1 MSNKIKDVVVDAL
14 IQDDPVQ
21 ALQLILGAMRQHEL
35 EKNLPKGTIAGGEQ
49 EISELTNEITNDDLV
64 ANQKKAVRFSIVD
77 SKEAN
82 KIKTATGLDVEG
94 YKHTVDS
101 FGIRHILSHHGNE
114 KAEKDR
120 GQQAV
125 NESDI
130 AKIPEIVKTP
140 DKIEHAGLDRTGN
153 ELIRYTKSYENTI
166 YYVEEVRE
174 KRKEL
179 VSKSMWK
186 TQHDV
191 NLPNKL
197 SNSLTSKT
205 TKSNLPQSNYTTD
218 KHIIKGRSN
227 NVKTAKGTKL
237 ATVFALVEATQ
248 LIASHTATGTE
259 NPRYPQELQP
269 RDRGRESSQAW
280 VQKTAANLDPDSLGR
295 TGRAD
300 TGAPIV
306 GDDMVVESGN
316 GRTMAIQLAYERG
329 TADEYKDWLN
339 EEAEYFGF
347 TIEQVAEMQQPVL
360 VRIRQTAIDRAA
372 FAVEA
377 NQDDKLSFTATER
390 AKSDA
395 KRIDDNLLQLFMPSD
410 DGDLL
415 AASNQKFI
423 QGFLRKLGDT
433 ESAQYITKDGKPTQ
447 ALVSRIKAAVF
458 SKAYDDDRLLE
469 MMADQTKPDLQNM
482 LNALSV
488 AAPKFIEAQSVSRG
502 DVADVSSHIV
512 DGIEQALDK
521 QVSNA
526 IIDATNV
533 ILKAKRDNQDIKE
546 FVKQQGLF
554 EDLPDGVADIA
565 VFLAS
570 NARSAKK
577 MSLFFK
583 TMAEFVEKQAI
594 DGQNIGL
601 FGEPEPLSVVDVVQ
615 YAISIVEDN
624 STQSTMF
631 DAVNIDLPTD
641 DDINAD
647 PLQALERLLQ
657 IAQQQQL
664 DKAVKDGFT
673 PIEQWTDEDSQKA
686 TSIFAKYLKEN
697 SDDYLKAAKEYFVKE
712 LQGKKI
718 KTRIG
723 LVSVNSKSK
732 GKMLHRLRH
741 SSAMII
747 PYIPEILLLGNVGE
761 REELNKERKDDFVA
775 FYTFEKTVTV
785 NEVAITA
792 RIKVGELHSGLLAYY
807 LAAKKE
813 APYFDASWVDDE
825 SKTRGV
831 GRKLNFDSITPQ
843 DEDNINIEIVKIID
857 LTTGKEITEEEAE
870 RLLNPTDNGRFEYVI
885 WGIPQNGK
893 YEELL
898 VAKVENKAITSRE
911 DAERIC
917 DVLKVK
923 HGVTNTRIQVV
934 DLGGGFGVN
943 DFGDAQFDSTIDDQA
958 HQAATSPHNDL
969 PQPTEEQKQSGDY
982 PKGRLSVCGLPVSIE
997 NPAGS
1002 TRSGVD
1008 ENGVTWESEM
1018 KHHYGFIENTLGAD
1032 GDELDVFIKK
1042 GLDENFTGDIYVISQ
1057 VNQDGSFDEHKVVIG
1072 ATSIEE
1078 AKSIYLSNY
1087 DKDWQGMGQIEQL
1100 SERDFKS
1107 KFVNQNM
1114 FDDMGYKFTALPTDQ
1129 QIEINP
1135 LAALYQLLDVAKQRD
1150 STKQAT
1156 VEIPLADELKPSER
1170 NTAEFYQYSE
1180 TTTKAK
1186 RQKDND
1192 AAIAL
1197 LKQFDSKERAL
1208 SSLTDADREVLA
1220 KYTGSGGN
1228 LVTADGK
1235 KGSAYEYYTPKPV
1248 AEGMWALMEELGFS
1262 GGKVLDPCA
1271 GMGIFGATA
1280 PKNAVVDA
1288 VELDAVS
1295 GNINKFVNQNPTH
1308 NVTVSNFEKVA
1319 ANTPDE
1325 SYDAVIT
1332 NVPFGDNSV
1341 RGGNQFDDAKYQNES
1356 LEAYFILRT
1365 LEKLKPN
1372 GLAMFITPPRCVS
1385 GRGLKEERLRSRAS
1399 MLAEFMGAYRLPNKV
1414 FGAASADTI
1423 TDVMVFKKHSRDA
1436 LDKIEE
1442 LSSTKI
1448 DALIDANVLW
1458 QEFISGQY
1466 FKGEGK
1472 RFILGDFV
1480 AKDDTKYRDVDRVIN
1495 DDSVQN
1501 ISKLL
1506 RKFGGSRIDW
1516 EALDTQE
1523 SDVISY
1529 NDGDM
1534 IYQNGQPLQYFDG
1547 VWQPVQLDE
1556 ELLVKNKITE
1566 SIMAKLSTP
1575 YDAFIYKISHEQATQ
1590 VRTEYLNQGRTMAL
1604 PNWLNLVL
1612 SQLDAYVSADKKP
1625 EHWNALLVGLSVVS
1639 LVKAYADDL
1648 EMNYLDS
1655 FKALSLAMKKYRTF
1669 KAESGLVSSFKAAIK
1684 AIGIHYNG
1692 TEYSA
1697 LWRGER
1703 QSIEE
1708 LQGELTA
1715 DQQLQKSQYLTG
1727 SLYVDREQVKNIYKS
1742 ENPNF
1747 DPLTD
1752 DEWVVAADGKRA
1764 IKVDDLC
1771 VGNLK
1776 AVLDTLD
1783 SEIALASDDD
1793 IRNNLLAAKKK
1804 ARDNAHFT
1812 DVSKLSYKLNSP
1824 LVTTGEKLEFAKQFI
1839 DASAYVDTDAK
1850 GRSYV
1855 DINIKGSDLDLDSKL
1870 TNRIGDYF
1878 KNGTITLGGISLP
1891 KGVTAEQALAKLRK
1905 KINEANTQFSVWV
1918 KANPNIQARL
1928 EATAKNPENVFFK
1941 IANDDSPLEVDG
1953 ISPEWKMHGY
1963 QNAEIRRQA
1972 RQFGGINGFNVGLGK
1987 TATALVSVQHA
1998 QNIGVKN
2005 KTLFI
2010 VPSAVLSNWRKEAV
2024 TGKGNKGDADYVAP
2038 IYANGD
2044 DCLFIGLT
2052 VDKNGSASVKS
2063 KDYDRDLNTI
2073 LENRHK
2079 KIFMTYEAFQRI
2091 PMQEETVEKYV
2102 AHLRDVDSAFA
2113 ELERTADDNKNE
2125 SKIAFIV
2132 NELMK
2137 GKSAA
2142 APFFEDMGIDSI
2154 VIDEGHSFKN
2164 SKEAFNF
2171 ESAKF
2176 LSLPQASSRAL
2187 DAQAK
2192 CWYVRGN
2199 TAKND
2204 GVLLLTAT
2212 PVTNSPLEIYSMLSL
2227 AVGEEQINKQMLG
2240 IRGAD
2245 DFLKSVC
2252 TVEND
2257 TETSVDGISKDYAMF
2272 TGLDNLEILRSTI
2285 GNIANVQDAESVG
2298 AVFHLP
2304 ESPENA
2310 EPIRLDANIMDKI
2323 KLYQQAYRAANAI
2336 KRDKPVEPDELK
2348 ALEIVVEET
2357 NEDASLIAEPFNL
2370 IQKMNNLSL
2379 DAELNKRVTFVFVAE
2394 DKKKIDAVVAAF
2406 NKLKIVVKGV
2416 AKLGQYTEQDAI
2428 VKTYK
2433 VKDGEKFYNRYDFQV
2448 KARYDE
2454 HQKAII
2460 LDSIDFATQAKLE
2473 KILDDN
2479 ELEFDYASTPKYAAL
2494 VNNVKNELEKPRGL
2508 KRDGSK
2514 SRVVKQIVFSD
2525 MLATHNKIR
2534 RILNKKAGIPLHKIT
2549 FISGQFN
2556 NEPEQLLEV
2565 QAGFN
2570 GFDDEN
2576 LYNIII
2582 GNKKAEVGI
2591 NLQSGT
2597 QAIHH
2602 LTIGWTPDSLTQ
2614 RNGRGVRQGNM
2625 TKNVNIY
2632 YYDAEG
2638 TFDAYKRRLV
2648 NKKEDWINN
2657 LLTGDSQRVAV
2668 SGGLTKEQQN
2678 ALINMQDTGLSMEDM
2693 QAQMEQAELKARSQR
2708 TVTTQIAQ
2716 INTIST
2722 AKYNMAHYSSF
2733 TKWVDRTVGELVEVK
2748 KRLIKTEK
2756 DLDSSKISE
2765 NKRVRLEQDK
2775 AMLLEVV
2782 ASFSEQLRPAF
2793 VKQYSDE
2800 DWSKEIAKVAVQKY
2814 NDIER
2819 VYDSTVNAEADSALR
2834 NEWQDFIAQNERVAI
2849 SARQE
2854 VDKLSNDNGALKQ
2867 DDIDAMLQYG
2877 YIIKNGQVL
2886 TKGTVVRFLKE
2897 AQSKIAPYGLIKA
2910 DSDYSPHVYT
2920 VRNDNPYR
2928 DSFSPYRL
2936 NIETDI
2942 EIVEKNS
2949 LEYEAALRQ
2958 FALHDSM
2965 VIKNNEGKFTEKDS
2979 RMLASYHLQRIKD
2992 YIEDDF
2998 EILLRLDAAK
3008 HHFKLPLFPM
3018 ALDKSDLPKGSGDWI
3033 TFYNQQEV
3041 ISTYD
3046 LGALHVSSINAEKL
3060 DDGALG
3066 FDSVLD
3072 FMQAHSLKFQTAK
3085 EMSYVVKK
3093 RFVSDYGFTA
3103 SNIDISVLQ
3112 KAVSDI
3118 AQATDAESIADI
3130 VKQAVD
3136 KTLGK
3141 YIESLHIN
3149 ELFYVIENTFS
3160 NPVYLAYKDLLYNA
3174 EQRLKALDTP
3184 AAEVAASAIHGV
3196 SEDDYVYMSGD
3207 SYSAKEYIDFR
3218 AIAKRLNADIAW
3230 HGKKIR
3236 GNNGVIIK
3244 KAPKA
3249 PVNTWVMQRKVA
3261 TKIQADHAAEVSKYN
3276 LEFKEAS

>member
-1 MSNKIKDVVVDAL
+1 M
-14 IQDDPVQ
+14 
-21 ALQLILGAMRQHEL
+21 
-35 EKNLPKGTIAGGEQ
+35 
-49 EISELTNEITNDDLV
+49 
-64 ANQKKAVRFSIVD
+64 
-77 SKEAN
+77 
-82 KIKTATGLDVEG
+82 
-94 YKHTVDS
+94 
-101 FGIRHILSHHGNE
+101 
-114 KAEKDR
+114 
-120 GQQAV
+120 
-125 NESDI
+125 
-130 AKIPEIVKTP
+130 
-140 DKIEHAGLDRTGN
+140 
-153 ELIRYTKSYENTI
+153 
-166 YYVEEVRE
+166 
-174 KRKEL
+174 
-179 VSKSMWK
+179 
-186 TQHDV
+186 
-191 NLPNKL
+191 
-197 SNSLTSKT
+197 
-205 TKSNLPQSNYTTD
+205 
-218 KHIIKGRSN
+218 
-227 NVKTAKGTKL
+227 
-237 ATVFALVEATQ
+237 
-248 LIASHTATGTE
+248 
-259 NPRYPQELQP
+259 
-269 RDRGRESSQAW
+269 
-280 VQKTAANLDPDSLGR
+280 
-295 TGRAD
+295 
-300 TGAPIV
+300 
-306 GDDMVVESGN
+306 
-316 GRTMAIQLAYERG
+316 
-329 TADEYKDWLN
+329 
-339 EEAEYFGF
+339 AEYFNYFGF
-347 TIEQVAEMQQPVL
+347 VM
-360 VRIRQTAIDRAA
+360 
-372 FAVEA
+372 FS
-377 NQDDKLSFTATER
+377 K
-390 AKSDA
+390 
-395 KRIDDNLLQLFMPSD
+395 
-410 DGDLL
+410 
-415 AASNQKFI
+415 
-423 QGFLRKLGDT
+423 
-433 ESAQYITKDGKPTQ
+433 
-447 ALVSRIKAAVF
+447 IKAVTDDLIERDPVGALEVLF
-458 SKAYDDDRLLE
+458 SVVRQREMETYQFLTGEPVASIQSGQIKPDAELALEAKEKVTTLMTSPISLIEGKVETGGRDRLLNVLH
-469 MMADQTKPDLQNM
+469 A
-482 LNALSV
+482 AL
-488 AAPKFIEAQSVSRG
+488 
-502 DVADVSSHIV
+502 
-512 DGIEQALDK
+512 
-521 QVSNA
+521 
-526 IIDATNV
+526 
-533 ILKAKRDNQDIKE
+533 
-546 FVKQQGLF
+546 
-554 EDLPDGVADIA
+554 
-565 VFLAS
+565 
-570 NARSAKK
+570 
-577 MSLFFK
+577 
-583 TMAEFVEKQAI
+583 
-594 DGQNIGL
+594 
-601 FGEPEPLSVVDVVQ
+601 
-615 YAISIVEDN
+615 
-624 STQSTMF
+624 
-631 DAVNIDLPTD
+631 AVNVD
-641 DDINAD
+641 
-647 PLQALERLLQ
+647 
-657 IAQQQQL
+657 
-664 DKAVKDGFT
+664 
-673 PIEQWTDEDSQKA
+673 
-686 TSIFAKYLKEN
+686 
-697 SDDYLKAAKEYFVKE
+697 
-712 LQGKKI
+712 
-718 KTRIG
+718 
-723 LVSVNSKSK
+723 
-732 GKMLHRLRH
+732 
-741 SSAMII
+741 
-747 PYIPEILLLGNVGE
+747 
-761 REELNKERKDDFVA
+761 
-775 FYTFEKTVTV
+775 
-785 NEVAITA
+785 
-792 RIKVGELHSGLLAYY
+792 
-807 LAAKKE
+807 KE
-813 APYFDASWVDDE
+813 A
-825 SKTRGV
+825 
-831 GRKLNFDSITPQ
+831 
-843 DEDNINIEIVKIID
+843 
-857 LTTGKEITEEEAE
+857 
-870 RLLNPTDNGRFEYVI
+870 
-885 WGIPQNGK
+885 
-893 YEELL
+893 
-898 VAKVENKAITSRE
+898 
-911 DAERIC
+911 
-917 DVLKVK
+917 
-923 HGVTNTRIQVV
+923 
-934 DLGGGFGVN
+934 GG
-943 DFGDAQFDSTIDDQA
+943 FDSTIDDQA
-958 HQAATSPHNDL
+958 DQAATSKRNDL
-969 PQPTEEQKQSGDY
+969 PQPTEEQKQIGDY

-1087 DKDWQGMGQIEQL
+1087 DKDWWGMGRIEQL

-1107 KFVNQNM
+1107 KFVNQNG

-1135 LAALYQLLDVAKQRD
+1135 LDALHQLLGVAKQRD
-1150 STKQAT
+1150 SKKQAD

-1180 TTTKAK
+1180 TTTKGK

-1248 AEGMWALMEELGFS
+1248 AEGMWGLMEELGFS

-1295 GNINKFVNQNPTH
+1295 GNINKFVNQSPTH

-1436 LDKIEE
+1436 LEKIEE

-1448 DALIDANVLW
+1448 DTLIDANVLW

-1472 RFILGDFV
+1472 RFILGEFV

-1529 NDGDM
+1529 NDGDT

-1590 VRTEYLNQGRTMAL
+1590 VRNEYLNQGRTMAL

-1612 SQLDAYVSADKKP
+1612 SQLDAYVSADKKA

-1727 SLYVDREQVKNIYKS
+1727 SLYVDREQAKTIYKS

-1752 DEWVVAADGKRA
+1752 GDWVVMADGKRA

-1783 SEIALASDDD
+1783 SEIASASDDD
-1793 IRNNLLAAKKK
+1793 IRNNLLAAKQK

-1824 LVTTGEKLEFAKQFI
+1824 LVTIGEKLEFAKQFI

-1878 KNGTITLGGISLP
+1878 KNGTITLGGIGLP
-1891 KGVTAEQALAKLRK
+1891 KGVTAEQALAKLRE
-1905 KINEANTQFSVWV
+1905 KINAANTQFSVWV

-1953 ISPEWKMHGY
+1953 ISPEWKMHSY

-1987 TATALVSVQHA
+1987 AQPLDAKVLTPNGWVLMGDLKVGDEVIAYDGSVTHVTGVYPQGEKDIYECIFSDGAKTRCCDEHLWLTETENDRQKSNYHARNGRIRKFNSVKSLNEIRHSLVRGKKQKNHKIPLVKLIDFVEKDYFIAPYVMGVLLGDGSFSDKSIGFCSNEIEIVSKVKAHVEQINGLSLKTAIAKDRADNHKISIGNVGGKINPYTEKLREYGLQGCVADTKFIPKEYLLGSFQQRVDLLHGLMDTDGYVSKDGITVQYYSTSQQLANDVVELVRSLGGVGWIASKIPTFKYKGEKKQGKRIYTVSIRMRPEINPFSLRRKAERVKPKEKYLPVRYFVEVKHIGKQLAQCISIDHPSHLYVTDDYIVTHNTATSLVSVQHA
-1998 QNIGVKN
+1998 QNIGVKK

-2024 TGKGNKGDADYVAP
+2024 TGKGNKGDENYVAP

-2044 DCLFIGLT
+2044 DCLFVGLT
-2052 VDKNGSASVKS
+2052 VDKNGNASVKS

-2091 PMQEETVEKYV
+2091 PMQEETIEKYV

-2125 SKIAFIV
+2125 SKIAFIA
-2132 NELMK
+2132 NELMN

-2252 TVEND
+2252 IVEND

-2310 EPIRLDANIMDKI
+2310 EPIRLDANTMDKI

-2336 KRDKPVEPDELK
+2336 KRDKPVEPEELK

-2416 AKLGQYTEQDAI
+2416 AKLGQYTEQDSI

-2433 VKDGEKFYNRYDFQV
+2433 VKDGEKFYTRYDFQV
-2448 KARYDE
+2448 KVRYDE
-2454 HQKAII
+2454 HQNAII

-2479 ELEFDYASTPKYAAL
+2479 ELDFDYASTPKYAAL

-2570 GFDDEN
+2570 GFDDDN

-2657 LLTGDSQRVAV
+2657 LLTGDSQRVSV

-2708 TVTTQIAQ
+2708 TITTQVAQ

-2722 AKYNMAHYSSF
+2722 AKYNMAKYSSF
-2733 TKWVDRTVGELVEVK
+2733 TRWVDRTVGELVEVK

-2756 DLDSSKISE
+2756 DLNSSKISE

-2800 DWSKEIAKVAVQKY
+2800 DWAKEIAKVAVQKY

-2819 VYDSTVNAEADSALR
+2819 VYDSTVNAEADSALK

-2854 VDKLSNDNGALKQ
+2854 VDKLSNDNGVLKQ
-2867 DDIDAMLQYG
+2867 DDIDTMLRHG
-2877 YIIKNGQVL
+2877 YRIIQGQVV
-2886 TKGTVVRFLKE
+2886 THGTVVRFLKE
-2897 AQSKIAPYGLIKA
+2897 AQSKIAPYGFINA
-2910 DSDYSPHVYT
+2910 SGFSSDFSPTVYA
-2920 VRNDNPYR
+2920 VKDGKPFR
-2928 DSFSPYRL
+2928 DSYSLYYL
-2936 NIETDI
+2936 NPEIDI
-2942 EIVEKNS
+2942 EIIEKNS

-2958 FALHDSM
+2958 FALYDAM

-2979 RMLASYHLQRIKD
+2979 RMLASYHLPRIKD

-2998 EILLRLDAAK
+2998 EVLLELDAAK

-3018 ALDKSDLPKGSGDWI
+3018 ALDRSNLPKGSGDWI
-3033 TFYNQQEV
+3033 TFYNQQDA
-3041 ISTYD
+3041 ISTYGFG
-3046 LGALHVSSINAEKL
+3046 GALHVSSIDAEKL
-3060 DDGALG
+3060 DDGEIG

-3072 FMQAHSLKFQTAK
+3072 FMQPHGLKFQTAK

-3093 RFVSDYGFTA
+3093 RFVSDYGFTIN
-3103 SNIDISVLQ
+3103 NIDISVLQ

-3130 VKQAVD
+3130 VKQSVD

-3160 NPVYLAYKDLLYNA
+3160 NPVYLAYKDLLHNA

-3196 SEDDYVYMSGD
+3196 SEDDYVYMLGD
-3207 SYSAKEYIDFR
+3207 SYRAKEYIDFR
-3218 AIAKRLNADIAW
+3218 AIAKQINADIAW
-3230 HGKKIR
+3230 HGKKVR
-3236 GNNGVIIK
+3236 GNDVVIIK
-3244 KAPKA
+3244 KAPNA

>member
-1 MSNKIKDVVVDAL
+1 MSKKIKDVVVDAL

-21 ALQLILGAMRQHEL
+21 ALQLMLGAMRQRQQANYEFLTGEPIASIQSGQIKRDEDGRVLSQAKDWMRQYLAEHRPDGVFHHPQLGEVQLSISGVKNSLSHMSADIHVNALPAVPIILENSVLLEKSMDKDGKDIENYIIAAPILVGGEKHFVIIRLKKNILDKNEKPKFYIVAAEL
-35 EKNLPKGTIAGGEQ
+35 ESEAQKNTALTLKDLHRTDVPKTGGKNR
-49 EISELTNEITNDDLV
+49 LLNVLH
-64 ANQKKAVRFSIVD
+64 AA
-77 SKEAN
+77 
-82 KIKTATGLDVEG
+82 L
-94 YKHTVDS
+94 
-101 FGIRHILSHHGNE
+101 
-114 KAEKDR
+114 
-120 GQQAV
+120 AV
-125 NESDI
+125 NGEDNSKDTLNIAAADKAFKNIGFTAVSDGLWH
-130 AKIPEIVKTP
+130 KRVKGELSW
-140 DKIEHAGLDRTGN
+140 KIEPTFDNKGLMLQIIEDGQAFD
-153 ELIRYTKSYENTI
+153 ELR
-166 YYVEEVRE
+166 
-174 KRKEL
+174 
-179 VSKSMWK
+179 
-186 TQHDV
+186 
-191 NLPNKL
+191 
-197 SNSLTSKT
+197 
-205 TKSNLPQSNYTTD
+205 
-218 KHIIKGRSN
+218 
-227 NVKTAKGTKL
+227 
-237 ATVFALVEATQ
+237 
-248 LIASHTATGTE
+248 
-259 NPRYPQELQP
+259 
-269 RDRGRESSQAW
+269 
-280 VQKTAANLDPDSLGR
+280 LDFN
-295 TGRAD
+295 D
-300 TGAPIV
+300 TP
-306 GDDMVVESGN
+306 
-316 GRTMAIQLAYERG
+316 
-329 TADEYKDWLN
+329 
-339 EEAEYFGF
+339 
-347 TIEQVAEMQQPVL
+347 
-360 VRIRQTAIDRAA
+360 
-372 FAVEA
+372 
-377 NQDDKLSFTATER
+377 
-390 AKSDA
+390 KSDA
-395 KRIDDNLLQLFMPSD
+395 AIYTDFAKQ
-410 DGDLL
+410 
-415 AASNQKFI
+415 
-423 QGFLRKLGDT
+423 
-433 ESAQYITKDGKPTQ
+433 
-447 ALVSRIKAAVF
+447 IK
-458 SKAYDDDRLLE
+458 
-469 MMADQTKPDLQNM
+469 
-482 LNALSV
+482 
-488 AAPKFIEAQSVSRG
+488 
-502 DVADVSSHIV
+502 SHI
-512 DGIEQALDK
+512 
-521 QVSNA
+521 
-526 IIDATNV
+526 
-533 ILKAKRDNQDIKE
+533 RD
-546 FVKQQGLF
+546 
-554 EDLPDGVADIA
+554 
-565 VFLAS
+565 
-570 NARSAKK
+570 
-577 MSLFFK
+577 
-583 TMAEFVEKQAI
+583 I
-594 DGQNIGL
+594 DG
-601 FGEPEPLSVVDVVQ
+601 
-615 YAISIVEDN
+615 
-624 STQSTMF
+624 
-631 DAVNIDLPTD
+631 
-641 DDINAD
+641 
-647 PLQALERLLQ
+647 
-657 IAQQQQL
+657 
-664 DKAVKDGFT
+664 
-673 PIEQWTDEDSQKA
+673 
-686 TSIFAKYLKEN
+686 
-697 SDDYLKAAKEYFVKE
+697 
-712 LQGKKI
+712 
-718 KTRIG
+718 
-723 LVSVNSKSK
+723 
-732 GKMLHRLRH
+732 
-741 SSAMII
+741 
-747 PYIPEILLLGNVGE
+747 
-761 REELNKERKDDFVA
+761 
-775 FYTFEKTVTV
+775 
-785 NEVAITA
+785 
-792 RIKVGELHSGLLAYY
+792 
-807 LAAKKE
+807 
-813 APYFDASWVDDE
+813 
-825 SKTRGV
+825 
-831 GRKLNFDSITPQ
+831 FDS
-843 DEDNINIEIVKIID
+843 
-857 LTTGKEITEEEAE
+857 
-870 RLLNPTDNGRFEYVI
+870 
-885 WGIPQNGK
+885 
-893 YEELL
+893 
-898 VAKVENKAITSRE
+898 
-911 DAERIC
+911 
-917 DVLKVK
+917 
-923 HGVTNTRIQVV
+923 
-934 DLGGGFGVN
+934 
-943 DFGDAQFDSTIDDQA
+943 IDDQA

-1008 ENGVTWESEM
+1008 ENGVTWEIEM

-1100 SERDFKS
+1100 SEHDFKS
-1107 KFVNQNM
+1107 KFVNQNG
-1114 FDDMGYKFTALPTDQ
+1114 FDDAGYKFTALPTDQ

-1135 LAALYQLLDVAKQRD
+1135 LDALHQLLGVVKQRD
-1150 STKQAT
+1150 STKQAA
-1156 VEIPLADELKPSER
+1156 VEIPPADEPKPSER

-1180 TTTKAK
+1180 TTTKGK
-1186 RQKDND
+1186 RQKNND

-1197 LKQFDSKERAL
+1197 LKEFDSKERAL

-1248 AEGMWALMEELGFS
+1248 AQGMWGLMEELGFS

-1295 GNINKFVNQNPTH
+1295 GNINKFVNQKPTH

-1448 DALIDANVLW
+1448 DALIDSNVLW

-1472 RFILGDFV
+1472 RFILGEFV

-1529 NDGDM
+1529 NDGDT

-1604 PNWLNLVL
+1604 PNWLNMTL
-1612 SQLDAYVSADKKP
+1612 SQLDAYVSADKKT
-1625 EHWNALLVGLSVVS
+1625 EHWNALLVGLSVVA

-1669 KAESGLVSSFKAAIK
+1669 KAESGLVSSLKAAIK
-1684 AIGIHYNG
+1684 AIGIHYKG

-1727 SLYVDREQVKNIYKS
+1727 SLYVDREQAKNIYKS

-1776 AVLDTLD
+1776 SVLDTLD

-1804 ARDNAHFT
+1804 ARDKAHFT

-1824 LVTTGEKLEFAKQFI
+1824 LVTIGEKLEFAKQFI

-1855 DINIKGSDLDLDSKL
+1855 DINIKGSDLSLDSKL

-1891 KGVTAEQALAKLRK
+1891 SGVTDTQALERLRK
-1905 KINEANTQFSVWV
+1905 KINDANTQFSVWV

-2024 TGKGNKGDADYVAP
+2024 TGKGNKGDENYVAP

-2044 DCLFIGLT
+2044 DCLFVGLT
-2052 VDKNGSASVKS
+2052 VDKNGNASVKS

-2125 SKIAFIV
+2125 SKVAFIA

-2142 APFFEDMGIDSI
+2142 APFFENMGIDSV

-2310 EPIRLDANIMDKI
+2310 EPIRLDANTMDKI

-2336 KRDKPVEPDELK
+2336 KRDNPVEPYELE

-2357 NEDASLIAEPFNL
+2357 NEGASLIAEPFNL

-2406 NKLKIVVKGV
+2406 NKLKIVVKGA
-2416 AKLGQYTEQDAI
+2416 AKLGKYTEQDSI
-2428 VKTYK
+2428 VKAYK
-2433 VKDGEKFYNRYDFQV
+2433 VKDGEKFYTRYDFQV

-2460 LDSIDFATQAKLE
+2460 LDSIEFGTQAKLE

-2514 SRVVKQIVFSD
+2514 SRVAKQIVFSD

-2678 ALINMQDTGLSMEDM
+2678 ALINMQDSGVSMEDM

-2733 TKWVDRTVGELVEVK
+2733 TRWVDRTVGELVEVK
-2748 KRLIKTEK
+2748 KRLIKTKK
-2756 DLDSSKISE
+2756 DLNSSKISE

-2819 VYDSTVNAEADSALR
+2819 VYDSTVNAEADSALK

-2854 VDKLSNDNGALKQ
+2854 VDKLSNDNGVLKQ

-2897 AQSKIAPYGLIKA
+2897 DQSKIALYGLIKA
-2910 DSDYSPHVYT
+2910 DSDYSPHVYI
-2920 VRNDNPYR
+2920 VRNDKPYR
-2928 DSFSPYRL
+2928 DSFSPYFL

-2942 EIVEKNS
+2942 EVIEKTS
-2949 LEYEAALRQ
+2949 PEYEAALRQ

-2965 VIKNNEGKFTEKDS
+2965 VVKANNGKFTEQDG
-2979 RMLASYHLQRIKD
+2979 RTLASYHLPRIRD

-2998 EILLRLDAAK
+2998 EISLRFYAVT
-3008 HHFKLPLFPM
+3008 HHFKLPLFPI
-3018 ALDKSDLPKGSGDWI
+3018 ALDKSNLPKGSGDWI
-3033 TFYNQQEV
+3033 AFYNQQEA
-3041 ISTYD
+3041 IATYD
-3046 LGALHVSSINAEKL
+3046 RGDLHVSSIDAEKL
-3060 DDGALG
+3060 DDGEIG

-3085 EMSYVVKK
+3085 EMSNVVKK
-3093 RFVSDYGFTA
+3093 RFVSDYGFTIN
-3103 SNIDISVLQ
+3103 NIDISVLQ

-3118 AQATDAESIADI
+3118 GQATDAESIADI
-3130 VKQAVD
+3130 VKQAAD

-3149 ELFYVIENTFS
+3149 EMFYVTENTFS
-3160 NPVYLAYKDLLYNA
+3160 NPVYLAYKDVLHNA

-3184 AAEVAASAIHGV
+3184 AAEVAASAIRGV

-3207 SYSAKEYIDFR
+3207 SYRAKEYIDFR
-3218 AIAKRLNADIAW
+3218 AIAKQINADIAW
-3230 HGKKIR
+3230 HGKKVR
-3236 GNNGVIIK
+3236 GNDGVIIK

>member
-1 MSNKIKDVVVDAL
+1 
-14 IQDDPVQ
+14 
-21 ALQLILGAMRQHEL
+21 
-35 EKNLPKGTIAGGEQ
+35 
-49 EISELTNEITNDDLV
+49 
-64 ANQKKAVRFSIVD
+64 
-77 SKEAN
+77 
-82 KIKTATGLDVEG
+82 
-94 YKHTVDS
+94 
-101 FGIRHILSHHGNE
+101 
-114 KAEKDR
+114 
-120 GQQAV
+120 
-125 NESDI
+125 
-130 AKIPEIVKTP
+130 
-140 DKIEHAGLDRTGN
+140 
-153 ELIRYTKSYENTI
+153 
-166 YYVEEVRE
+166 
-174 KRKEL
+174 
-179 VSKSMWK
+179 
-186 TQHDV
+186 
-191 NLPNKL
+191 
-197 SNSLTSKT
+197 
-205 TKSNLPQSNYTTD
+205 
-218 KHIIKGRSN
+218 
-227 NVKTAKGTKL
+227 
-237 ATVFALVEATQ
+237 
-248 LIASHTATGTE
+248 
-259 NPRYPQELQP
+259 
-269 RDRGRESSQAW
+269 
-280 VQKTAANLDPDSLGR
+280 
-295 TGRAD
+295 
-300 TGAPIV
+300 
-306 GDDMVVESGN
+306 
-316 GRTMAIQLAYERG
+316 
-329 TADEYKDWLN
+329 
-339 EEAEYFGF
+339 
-347 TIEQVAEMQQPVL
+347 
-360 VRIRQTAIDRAA
+360 
-372 FAVEA
+372 
-377 NQDDKLSFTATER
+377 
-390 AKSDA
+390 
-395 KRIDDNLLQLFMPSD
+395 
-410 DGDLL
+410 
-415 AASNQKFI
+415 
-423 QGFLRKLGDT
+423 
-433 ESAQYITKDGKPTQ
+433 
-447 ALVSRIKAAVF
+447 
-458 SKAYDDDRLLE
+458 
-469 MMADQTKPDLQNM
+469 
-482 LNALSV
+482 
-488 AAPKFIEAQSVSRG
+488 
-502 DVADVSSHIV
+502 
-512 DGIEQALDK
+512 
-521 QVSNA
+521 
-526 IIDATNV
+526 
-533 ILKAKRDNQDIKE
+533 
-546 FVKQQGLF
+546 
-554 EDLPDGVADIA
+554 
-565 VFLAS
+565 
-570 NARSAKK
+570 
-577 MSLFFK
+577 
-583 TMAEFVEKQAI
+583 
-594 DGQNIGL
+594 
-601 FGEPEPLSVVDVVQ
+601 
-615 YAISIVEDN
+615 
-624 STQSTMF
+624 
-631 DAVNIDLPTD
+631 
-641 DDINAD
+641 
-647 PLQALERLLQ
+647 
-657 IAQQQQL
+657 
-664 DKAVKDGFT
+664 
-673 PIEQWTDEDSQKA
+673 
-686 TSIFAKYLKEN
+686 
-697 SDDYLKAAKEYFVKE
+697 
-712 LQGKKI
+712 
-718 KTRIG
+718 
-723 LVSVNSKSK
+723 
-732 GKMLHRLRH
+732 
-741 SSAMII
+741 
-747 PYIPEILLLGNVGE
+747 
-761 REELNKERKDDFVA
+761 
-775 FYTFEKTVTV
+775 
-785 NEVAITA
+785 
-792 RIKVGELHSGLLAYY
+792 
-807 LAAKKE
+807 
-813 APYFDASWVDDE
+813 
-825 SKTRGV
+825 
-831 GRKLNFDSITPQ
+831 
-843 DEDNINIEIVKIID
+843 
-857 LTTGKEITEEEAE
+857 
-870 RLLNPTDNGRFEYVI
+870 
-885 WGIPQNGK
+885 
-893 YEELL
+893 
-898 VAKVENKAITSRE
+898 
-911 DAERIC
+911 
-917 DVLKVK
+917 
-923 HGVTNTRIQVV
+923 
-934 DLGGGFGVN
+934 
-943 DFGDAQFDSTIDDQA
+943 
-958 HQAATSPHNDL
+958 
-969 PQPTEEQKQSGDY
+969 
-982 PKGRLSVCGLPVSIE
+982 
-997 NPAGS
+997 
-1002 TRSGVD
+1002 
-1008 ENGVTWESEM
+1008 
-1018 KHHYGFIENTLGAD
+1018 
-1032 GDELDVFIKK
+1032 
-1042 GLDENFTGDIYVISQ
+1042 
-1057 VNQDGSFDEHKVVIG
+1057 
-1072 ATSIEE
+1072 
-1078 AKSIYLSNY
+1078 
-1087 DKDWQGMGQIEQL
+1087 
-1100 SERDFKS
+1100 
-1107 KFVNQNM
+1107 
-1114 FDDMGYKFTALPTDQ
+1114 
-1129 QIEINP
+1129 
-1135 LAALYQLLDVAKQRD
+1135 
-1150 STKQAT
+1150 
-1156 VEIPLADELKPSER
+1156 
-1170 NTAEFYQYSE
+1170 
-1180 TTTKAK
+1180 
-1186 RQKDND
+1186 
-1192 AAIAL
+1192 
-1197 LKQFDSKERAL
+1197 
-1208 SSLTDADREVLA
+1208 
-1220 KYTGSGGN
+1220 
-1228 LVTADGK
+1228 K

-1248 AEGMWALMEELGFS
+1248 AQGMWSLMEELGFS

-1295 GNINKFVNQNPTH
+1295 GNINKFVNQKPTH

-1448 DALIDANVLW
+1448 DALIDSNVLW

-1472 RFILGDFV
+1472 RFILGEFV

-1529 NDGDM
+1529 NDGDT

-1612 SQLDAYVSADKKP
+1612 SQLDAYVSADKKS

-1669 KAESGLVSSFKAAIK
+1669 KAESGLVSSLKAAIK
-1684 AIGIHYNG
+1684 AIGIHYKG

-1703 QSIEE
+1703 QSIDE

-1727 SLYVDREQVKNIYKS
+1727 SLYVDREQAKNIYKS

-1776 AVLDTLD
+1776 SVLDTLD

-1824 LVTTGEKLEFAKQFI
+1824 LVSIGEKLEFAKQFI

-1855 DINIKGSDLDLDSKL
+1855 DINIKGSDLSLDSKL

-1891 KGVTAEQALAKLRK
+1891 KGVTAEQALAKLRE
-1905 KINEANTQFSVWV
+1905 KINAANTQFSVWV
-1918 KANPNIQARL
+1918 KANTDIQARL
-1928 EATAKNPENVFFK
+1928 EATANNPENVFFK

-2024 TGKGNKGDADYVAP
+2024 TGKGKKGDENYVAP

-2044 DCLFIGLT
+2044 DCLFVGLT
-2052 VDKNGSASVKS
+2052 VDKDGNSSVKS
-2063 KDYDRDLNTI
+2063 KDYDRDLSAI

-2113 ELERTADDNKNE
+2113 ELERAADDNKNE
-2125 SKIAFIV
+2125 SKIAFIA

-2142 APFFEDMGIDSI
+2142 APFFENMGIDSV

-2310 EPIRLDANIMDKI
+2310 EPIRLDANTMDKI

-2336 KRDKPVEPDELK
+2336 KRDKPVEPDEFE

-2406 NKLKIVVKGV
+2406 NKLKIVVKGA
-2416 AKLGQYTEQDAI
+2416 AKLGLYTEQDSI

-2433 VKDGEKFYNRYDFQV
+2433 VKDGEKFYTRYDFQV

-2460 LDSIDFATQAKLE
+2460 LDSIEFGTQAKLE

-2514 SRVVKQIVFSD
+2514 SRVAKQIVFSD

-2570 GFDDEN
+2570 GFDDDN

-2582 GNKKAEVGI
+2582 G
-2591 NLQSGT
+2591 
-2597 QAIHH
+2597 
-2602 LTIGWTPDSLTQ
+2602 
-2614 RNGRGVRQGNM
+2614 
-2625 TKNVNIY
+2625 
-2632 YYDAEG
+2632 
-2638 TFDAYKRRLV
+2638 
-2648 NKKEDWINN
+2648 
-2657 LLTGDSQRVAV
+2657 
-2668 SGGLTKEQQN
+2668 
-2678 ALINMQDTGLSMEDM
+2678 
-2693 QAQMEQAELKARSQR
+2693 
-2708 TVTTQIAQ
+2708 
-2716 INTIST
+2716 
-2722 AKYNMAHYSSF
+2722 
-2733 TKWVDRTVGELVEVK
+2733 
-2748 KRLIKTEK
+2748 
-2756 DLDSSKISE
+2756 
-2765 NKRVRLEQDK
+2765 
-2775 AMLLEVV
+2775 
-2782 ASFSEQLRPAF
+2782 
-2793 VKQYSDE
+2793 
-2800 DWSKEIAKVAVQKY
+2800 
-2814 NDIER
+2814 
-2819 VYDSTVNAEADSALR
+2819 
-2834 NEWQDFIAQNERVAI
+2834 
-2849 SARQE
+2849 
-2854 VDKLSNDNGALKQ
+2854 
-2867 DDIDAMLQYG
+2867 
-2877 YIIKNGQVL
+2877 
-2886 TKGTVVRFLKE
+2886 
-2897 AQSKIAPYGLIKA
+2897 
-2910 DSDYSPHVYT
+2910 
-2920 VRNDNPYR
+2920 
-2928 DSFSPYRL
+2928 
-2936 NIETDI
+2936 
-2942 EIVEKNS
+2942 
-2949 LEYEAALRQ
+2949 
-2958 FALHDSM
+2958 
-2965 VIKNNEGKFTEKDS
+2965 
-2979 RMLASYHLQRIKD
+2979 
-2992 YIEDDF
+2992 
-2998 EILLRLDAAK
+2998 
-3008 HHFKLPLFPM
+3008 
-3018 ALDKSDLPKGSGDWI
+3018 
-3033 TFYNQQEV
+3033 
-3041 ISTYD
+3041 
-3046 LGALHVSSINAEKL
+3046 
-3060 DDGALG
+3060 
-3066 FDSVLD
+3066 
-3072 FMQAHSLKFQTAK
+3072 
-3085 EMSYVVKK
+3085 
-3093 RFVSDYGFTA
+3093 
-3103 SNIDISVLQ
+3103 
-3112 KAVSDI
+3112 
-3118 AQATDAESIADI
+3118 
-3130 VKQAVD
+3130 
-3136 KTLGK
+3136 
-3141 YIESLHIN
+3141 
-3149 ELFYVIENTFS
+3149 
-3160 NPVYLAYKDLLYNA
+3160 
-3174 EQRLKALDTP
+3174 
-3184 AAEVAASAIHGV
+3184 
-3196 SEDDYVYMSGD
+3196 
-3207 SYSAKEYIDFR
+3207 
-3218 AIAKRLNADIAW
+3218 
-3230 HGKKIR
+3230 
-3236 GNNGVIIK
+3236 
-3244 KAPKA
+3244 
-3249 PVNTWVMQRKVA
+3249 
-3261 TKIQADHAAEVSKYN
+3261 
-3276 LEFKEAS
+3276 

>member
-21 ALQLILGAMRQHEL
+21 ALQLILGAMRQ
-35 EKNLPKGTIAGGEQ
+35 
-49 EISELTNEITNDDLV
+49 
-64 ANQKKAVRFSIVD
+64 R
-77 SKEAN
+77 
-82 KIKTATGLDVEG
+82 
-94 YKHTVDS
+94 
-101 FGIRHILSHHGNE
+101 
-114 KAEKDR
+114 
-120 GQQAV
+120 QQA
-125 NESDI
+125 NYEF
-130 AKIPEIVKTP
+130 
-140 DKIEHAGLDRTGN
+140 LTG
-153 ELIRYTKSYENTI
+153 E
-166 YYVEEVRE
+166 
-174 KRKEL
+174 
-179 VSKSMWK
+179 
-186 TQHDV
+186 
-191 NLPNKL
+191 P
-197 SNSLTSKT
+197 
-205 TKSNLPQSNYTTD
+205 
-218 KHIIKGRSN
+218 
-227 NVKTAKGTKL
+227 
-237 ATVFALVEATQ
+237 
-248 LIASHTATGTE
+248 IASIQSGQIKPDAELALEAKEKVTTLMTSPISLIEGKVETG
-259 NPRYPQELQP
+259 
-269 RDRGRESSQAW
+269 GR
-280 VQKTAANLDPDSLGR
+280 
-295 TGRAD
+295 
-300 TGAPIV
+300 
-306 GDDMVVESGN
+306 
-316 GRTMAIQLAYERG
+316 
-329 TADEYKDWLN
+329 
-339 EEAEYFGF
+339 
-347 TIEQVAEMQQPVL
+347 
-360 VRIRQTAIDRAA
+360 
-372 FAVEA
+372 
-377 NQDDKLSFTATER
+377 
-390 AKSDA
+390 
-395 KRIDDNLLQLFMPSD
+395 
-410 DGDLL
+410 
-415 AASNQKFI
+415 
-423 QGFLRKLGDT
+423 
-433 ESAQYITKDGKPTQ
+433 
-447 ALVSRIKAAVF
+447 
-458 SKAYDDDRLLE
+458 DRLLNVLH
-469 MMADQTKPDLQNM
+469 A
-482 LNALSV
+482 AL
-488 AAPKFIEAQSVSRG
+488 
-502 DVADVSSHIV
+502 
-512 DGIEQALDK
+512 
-521 QVSNA
+521 
-526 IIDATNV
+526 
-533 ILKAKRDNQDIKE
+533 
-546 FVKQQGLF
+546 
-554 EDLPDGVADIA
+554 
-565 VFLAS
+565 
-570 NARSAKK
+570 
-577 MSLFFK
+577 
-583 TMAEFVEKQAI
+583 
-594 DGQNIGL
+594 
-601 FGEPEPLSVVDVVQ
+601 
-615 YAISIVEDN
+615 
-624 STQSTMF
+624 
-631 DAVNIDLPTD
+631 AVNVD
-641 DDINAD
+641 
-647 PLQALERLLQ
+647 
-657 IAQQQQL
+657 
-664 DKAVKDGFT
+664 
-673 PIEQWTDEDSQKA
+673 
-686 TSIFAKYLKEN
+686 
-697 SDDYLKAAKEYFVKE
+697 
-712 LQGKKI
+712 
-718 KTRIG
+718 
-723 LVSVNSKSK
+723 
-732 GKMLHRLRH
+732 
-741 SSAMII
+741 
-747 PYIPEILLLGNVGE
+747 
-761 REELNKERKDDFVA
+761 
-775 FYTFEKTVTV
+775 
-785 NEVAITA
+785 
-792 RIKVGELHSGLLAYY
+792 
-807 LAAKKE
+807 KE
-813 APYFDASWVDDE
+813 A
-825 SKTRGV
+825 
-831 GRKLNFDSITPQ
+831 
-843 DEDNINIEIVKIID
+843 
-857 LTTGKEITEEEAE
+857 
-870 RLLNPTDNGRFEYVI
+870 
-885 WGIPQNGK
+885 
-893 YEELL
+893 
-898 VAKVENKAITSRE
+898 
-911 DAERIC
+911 
-917 DVLKVK
+917 
-923 HGVTNTRIQVV
+923 
-934 DLGGGFGVN
+934 GG
-943 DFGDAQFDSTIDDQA
+943 FDSTIDDQA
-958 HQAATSPHNDL
+958 DQAATSKRNDL

-982 PKGRLSVCGLPVSIE
+982 PKVRLSVCGLPLSIE

-1002 TRSGVD
+1002 TRLGVD

-1087 DKDWQGMGQIEQL
+1087 DKDWWGMGRIEQL

-1107 KFVNQNM
+1107 KFVNQNG

-1135 LAALYQLLDVAKQRD
+1135 LDALHQLLGVAKQRD
-1150 STKQAT
+1150 SKKQAD

-1180 TTTKAK
+1180 TTTKGK

-1248 AEGMWALMEELGFS
+1248 AEGMWGLMEELGFS

-1295 GNINKFVNQNPTH
+1295 GNINKFVNQSPTH

-1436 LDKIEE
+1436 LEKIEE

-1448 DALIDANVLW
+1448 DTLIDANVLW

-1472 RFILGDFV
+1472 RFILGEFV

-1529 NDGDM
+1529 NDGDT

-1590 VRTEYLNQGRTMAL
+1590 VRNEYLNQGRTMAL

-1612 SQLDAYVSADKKP
+1612 SQLDAYVSADKKA

-1727 SLYVDREQVKNIYKS
+1727 SLYVDREQAKTIYKS

-1752 DEWVVAADGKRA
+1752 GDWVVMADGKRA

-1783 SEIALASDDD
+1783 SEIASASDDD
-1793 IRNNLLAAKKK
+1793 IRNNLLAAKQK

-1824 LVTTGEKLEFAKQFI
+1824 LVTIGEKLEFAKQFI

-1878 KNGTITLGGISLP
+1878 KNGTITLGGIGLP
-1891 KGVTAEQALAKLRK
+1891 KGVTAEQALAKLRE
-1905 KINEANTQFSVWV
+1905 KINAANTQFSVWV
-1918 KANPNIQARL
+1918 KANPNIQSRL
-1928 EATAKNPENVFFK
+1928 EATANNPENVFFK

-2044 DCLFIGLT
+2044 DCLFVGLT
-2052 VDKNGSASVKS
+2052 VDKNGNASVKS

-2125 SKIAFIV
+2125 SKIAFIA

-2252 TVEND
+2252 TIEND

-2310 EPIRLDANIMDKI
+2310 EPIRLDANTMDKI

-2336 KRDKPVEPDELK
+2336 KRDKPVEPEELQ

-2416 AKLGQYTEQDAI
+2416 AKLGQYTEQDSI

-2433 VKDGEKFYNRYDFQV
+2433 VKDGEKFYTRYDFQV

-2454 HQKAII
+2454 HQNAII

-2570 GFDDEN
+2570 SFDDDN

-2614 RNGRGVRQGNM
+2614 RNGRGVRQGNL

-2678 ALINMQDTGLSMEDM
+2678 ALINMQDSGVSMEDM

-2708 TVTTQIAQ
+2708 TITTQVAQ

-2733 TKWVDRTVGELVEVK
+2733 TRWVARTVAELVDVK

-2756 DLDSSKISE
+2756 DLNSSKISE

-2782 ASFSEQLRPAF
+2782 ASFSEQLRPVF

-2800 DWSKEIAKVAVQKY
+2800 DWAKEIAKVAVQKY

-2819 VYDSTVNAEADSALR
+2819 VYDSTVNAEADSALK

-2854 VDKLSNDNGALKQ
+2854 VDKLSNDNGVLKQ
-2867 DDIDAMLQYG
+2867 DDIDTMLRHG
-2877 YIIKNGQVL
+2877 YRIIQGQIV
-2886 TKGTVVRFLKE
+2886 THGTVVRFLKE
-2897 AQSKIAPYGLIKA
+2897 AQSKIAPYGFINASGYSSDFSPTVYAVKDGKPFR
-2910 DSDYSPHVYT
+2910 DSYSPYYL
-2920 VRNDNPYR
+2920 NPE
-2928 DSFSPYRL
+2928 
-2936 NIETDI
+2936 IDI
-2942 EIVEKNS
+2942 EIIEKTS
-2949 LEYEAALRQ
+2949 PEYEAALRQ
-2958 FALHDSM
+2958 FALYDSM

-2979 RMLASYHLQRIKD
+2979 RMLASYHLPRIKD

-2998 EILLRLDAAK
+2998 EVLLELDAAK

-3018 ALDKSDLPKGSGDWI
+3018 ALDRSNLPKGSGDWI
-3033 TFYNQQEV
+3033 TFYNQQDA
-3041 ISTYD
+3041 ISTYGFG
-3046 LGALHVSSINAEKL
+3046 GALHVSSINAEKL
-3060 DDGALG
+3060 DDGAIG

-3072 FMQAHSLKFQTAK
+3072 FMQAHGLKFQTAK
-3085 EMSYVVKK
+3085 EMAYVVKK

-3118 AQATDAESIADI
+3118 AQATDAEKIAEI
-3130 VKQAVD
+3130 VKHSSD

-3160 NPVYLAYKDLLYNA
+3160 NPVYLAYKDLLYSA
-3174 EQRLKALDTP
+3174 EERLKALDTP
-3184 AAEVAASAIHGV
+3184 AAEVAASAIRGV

-3207 SYSAKEYIDFR
+3207 SYRAKEYIDFR
-3218 AIAKRLNADIAW
+3218 AIAKKLNADIAW
-3230 HGKKIR
+3230 HGKKVR
-3236 GNNGVIIK
+3236 GNDGVIIK
-3244 KAPKA
+3244 KAPNA